1 MINVLKQSQSQAP
14 QLDVEYKK
22 IYARSF
28 GNAQLK
34 NINNSG
40 AYLFLQNPNKQKS
53 QEQQDLQKQIND
65 LSEDK
70 NHKQDSLHLKD
81 KISIV
86 LEVGERKRTLQA
98 SVVSTDSYGARV
110 KFHFYNN
117 RDYQIVDDLIYFV
130 EKSKEERRRRLDFI
144 FDQTF

>member
-1 MINVLKQSQSQAP
+1 MSVLEDSP
-14 QLDVEYKK
+14 IPTRLDVEYKK

-28 GNAQLK
+28 ENAQLK

-40 AYLFLQNPNKQKS
+40 AYLFLQNHKEQKN

-65 LSEDK
+65 LSRDK
-70 NHKQDSLHLKD
+70 NNKQDSLHLKD

-110 KFHFYNN
+110 KLEGTGIA
-117 RDYQIVDDLIYFV
+117 Q
-130 EKSKEERRRRLDFI
+130 
-144 FDQTF
+144 